1 MTIFRHEMRR
11 GRMALII
18 WTASIAF
25 LFAVCIFLFPEM
37 KGEMDQ
43 VSDVFSSMGNFSAA
57 FGMDQVSFGTLT
69 GFYAIECGNI
79 LGLGGALFAAM
90 CGILMLS
97 KEEKDHTA
105 EFLYTHPVSRIQV
118 LNGKLAA
125 LLVQILILN
134 AAVLL
139 VALVSIY
146 GTGEDIPWKEIL
158 LLHLAYLLLQ
168 LELAFICF
176 GISAFLR
183 KGGTGIGLGLAIVL
197 YFFNIIANI
206 SDAAEFLKYI
216 SPYGYAEG
224 TDIVVNTSLDGTL
237 ILLGMLYAAIG
248 IVAGYVKYNR
258 KNLM

>member
-90 CGILMLS
+90 CGISMLS

-105 EFLYTHPVSRIQV
+105 EFLYTHPVSRIRV

-168 LELAFICF
+168 LELALICF

-216 SPYGYAEG
+216 TPYGYAEG
-224 TDIVVNTSLDGTL
+224 TDIITKAGLDSTL
-237 ILLGMLYAAIG
+237 VFLGMLYAVIG
-248 IVAGYVKYNR
+248 ITAGFLKYNR
-258 KNLM
+258 KDLM

>member
-105 EFLYTHPVSRIQV
+105 EFLYTHPVSRIRV

-168 LELAFICF
+168 LELALICF

-216 SPYGYAEG
+216 TPYGYAEG
-224 TDIVVNTSLDGTL
+224 TDIITKAGLDSTL
-237 ILLGMLYAAIG
+237 VFLGMLYAVIG
-248 IVAGYVKYNR
+248 ITAGFLKYNR
-258 KNLM
+258 KDLM

>member
-1 MTIFRHEMRR
+1 
-11 GRMALII
+11 
-18 WTASIAF
+18 
-25 LFAVCIFLFPEM
+25 
-37 KGEMDQ
+37 
-43 VSDVFSSMGNFSAA
+43 
-57 FGMDQVSFGTLT
+57 
-69 GFYAIECGNI
+69 
-79 LGLGGALFAAM
+79 
-90 CGILMLS
+90 MLS

-105 EFLYTHPVSRIQV
+105 EFLYTHPVSRIRV

-168 LELAFICF
+168 LELALICF

-216 SPYGYAEG
+216 TPYGYAEG
-224 TDIVVNTSLDGTL
+224 TDIITKAGLDSTL
-237 ILLGMLYAAIG
+237 VFLGMLYAVIG
-248 IVAGYVKYNR
+248 ITAGFLKYNR
-258 KNLM
+258 KDLM

>member
-90 CGILMLS
+90 CGISMLS

-105 EFLYTHPVSRIQV
+105 EFLYTHPVSRIRV

-168 LELAFICF
+168 LELALICF

-183 KGGTGIGLGLAIVL
+183 KGCTGIGLGLAIVL

-216 SPYGYAEG
+216 TPYGYAEG
-224 TDIVVNTSLDGTL
+224 TDIITKAGLDSTL
-237 ILLGMLYAAIG
+237 VFLGMLYAVIG
-248 IVAGYVKYNR
+248 ITAGFLKYNR
-258 KNLM
+258 KDLM

>member
-1 MTIFRHEMRR
+1 MTIFRHEIRR
-11 GRMALII
+11 GRTALII

-105 EFLYTHPVSRIQV
+105 EFLYTHPVSRIRV

-168 LELAFICF
+168 LELALICF

-216 SPYGYAEG
+216 TPYGYAEG
-224 TDIVVNTSLDGTL
+224 TDIITKAGLDSTL
-237 ILLGMLYAAIG
+237 VFLGMLYAVIG
-248 IVAGYVKYNR
+248 ITAGFLKYNR
-258 KNLM
+258 KDLM